1 MIKNVLTPL
10 VLYRVVYKQA
20 NSSEYAKSELIAGNN
35 YTISNLQ
42 FDALYDISVMAV
54 SVVGES
60 ERLLIKQVKTLS
72 TKNSKCAVI
81 IILLMNIKIIIIV
94 VHNDVYYQGCDNNY
108 FVHTIA
114 CSIIHT
120 VEKSVYI

>member
-10 VLYRVVYKQA
+10 VQYRVVYKQA

-42 FDALYDISVMAV
+42 FDTLYDISVMAV

-72 TKNSKCAVI
+72 TKNSKCAI
-81 IILLMNIKIIIIV
+81 RIFILLMNIKIIII
-94 VHNDVYYQGCDNNY
+94 G
-108 FVHTIA
+108 
-114 CSIIHT
+114 
-120 VEKSVYI
+120 